1 MWRKPKEGDEGC
13 KATQRSRLE
22 RRSNRQCQVGRC
34 RCFLLGK
41 LPIPI
46 TGALLSDVLKEA
58 GFSMEECQ
66 QARHVIFEGLDVEPD
81 NSLFGG
87 SITIEKATDP
97 RGDVLLAYEMNGE
110 PLPRCNFTWIL

>member
-1 MWRKPKEGDEGC
+1 
-13 KATQRSRLE
+13 
-22 RRSNRQCQVGRC
+22 
-34 RCFLLGK
+34 
-41 LPIPI
+41 
-46 TGALLSDVLKEA
+46 
-58 GFSMEECQ
+58 MEECQ

-110 PLPRCNFTWIL
+110 PLPRCISTSWILNNTLSCQGPRVSGARSCSWCGWSEKCEMAL